1 MIRKLPGSPQP
12 CSLLHTAVFTVFRAP
27 RSPSDLK
34 TVEIPVFGN
43 QSLESDVA
51 DATTSALSTAIVT
64 GNLLKI
70 VQHDGNSTITGNI
83 TSYTNV
89 PYTFSASDTRQ
100 VSVQQY
106 VVRITASIEFT
117 NNKKNKEIYKG
128 TLTGEGVYNLQTES
142 EQTGKT
148 RAITQLVT
156 LIIQNSVQ
164 GW

>member
-1 MIRKLPGSPQP
+1 MIRKLPWLAAALLLAAHCGFYSFSGS
-12 CSLLHTAVFTVFRAP
+12 SL
-27 RSPSDLK
+27 PSDLK

>member
-1 MIRKLPGSPQP
+1 MIGKSTAIAVLLAFAGCGFYSFTGSSLP
-12 CSLLHTAVFTVFRAP
+12 A
-27 RSPSDLK
+27 DLK
-34 TVEIPVFGN
+34 TVEIPLFAN

-51 DATTSALSTAIVT
+51 DATTSALSTAIVS

-70 VQHDGNSTITGNI
+70 VSHDGNATITGNI
-83 TSYTNV
+83 TSYVNV
-89 PYTFSASDTRQ
+89 PYTFSATDTRQ

-106 VVRITASIEFT
+106 VVRITAAIDFT
-117 NNKKNKEIYKG
+117 DNLKNKSIYKG
-128 TLTGEGVYNLQTES
+128 TITGEGVYNLQTEN